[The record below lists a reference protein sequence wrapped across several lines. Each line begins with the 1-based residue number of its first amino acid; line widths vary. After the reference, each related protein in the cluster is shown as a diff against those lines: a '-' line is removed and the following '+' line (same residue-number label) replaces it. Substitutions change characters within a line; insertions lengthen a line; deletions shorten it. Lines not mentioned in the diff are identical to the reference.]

1 MNVRQIHEVAPSWL
15 IFRDGCPDGEA
26 PEQVG
31 ARVDRMIARSRAV
44 DGDIALSARG
54 HVPLPRGS
62 GLRRAAASIFCWIR
76 YLVCPRL
83 LSRDTGCADL
93 EWASHRLARDERD
106 YAMIDSK
113 GRDVLW

>member
-31 ARVDRMIARSRAV
+31 ARVNRVITRSRAV

-54 HVPLPRGS
+54 HVLLPRWI
-62 GLRRAAASIFCWIR
+62 GLREGDAQHFLLDTVVS
-76 YLVCPRL
+76 PR
-83 LSRDTGCADL
+83 
-93 EWASHRLARDERD
+93 
-106 YAMIDSK
+106 
-113 GRDVLW
+113 